1 MKPDARIMSKELS
14 VYYSPLVLHHPTGAG
29 VFEAPPSPLF
39 EVDEPHPENA
49 QRIANMRSVLRK
61 GPIAGLIDWIEAPSA
76 TLDQML
82 RFHDAAYL
90 ESLTGI
96 PEGETRRVTS
106 STVFGPGSWPAV
118 EAAAGQAIAA
128 VDHVWREKGGLAYA
142 LVRPPGHHAQP
153 SMADG
158 YCFVNNIGVALEE
171 ARTHGLRRAAVIDWD
186 VHHGNGT
193 QQGYYRDPDVLTI
206 SIHMDHRSW
215 GANHPQ
221 NGTPEEAGEADAVG
235 TNLNIALPL
244 GSGDASYRCAFD
256 RLVAPVVEQFA
267 PELIVIACGQDANQ
281 FDPNGR
287 SCVTMGGFHDLGKRA
302 RALADRC
309 CEGRLALVQE
319 GGYALSYAALC
330 LHATLA
336 GALGEPIGI
345 EDPLAFLPDPTEEVE
360 DRIEQL
366 AQRWRT
372 AASRKG

>member
-1 MKPDARIMSKELS
+1 
-14 VYYSPLVLHHPTGAG
+14 
-29 VFEAPPSPLF
+29 
-39 EVDEPHPENA
+39 
-49 QRIANMRSVLRK
+49 
-61 GPIAGLIDWIEAPSA
+61 
-76 TLDQML
+76 ML

-90 ESLTGI
+90 ESLIAI
-96 PEGETRRVTS
+96 PENETRRVTS
-106 STVFGPGSWPAV
+106 STVFGPGSWTAV

-128 VDHVWREKGGLAYA
+128 VDHVWQAKGGLAYA

-153 SMADG
+153 SRADG
-158 YCFVNNIGVALEE
+158 YCFVNNIGVAIEA
-171 ARTHGLRRAAVIDWD
+171 ARTRGLRRAAVIDWD

-215 GANHPQ
+215 GPSHPQ
-221 NGTPEEAGEADAVG
+221 SGLPEEAGEADALG

-244 GSGDASYRCAFD
+244 GSGDASYRCVFD
-256 RLVAPVVEQFA
+256 RLVAPVVEEFA
-267 PELIVIACGQDANQ
+267 PELIVVACGQDANQ

-287 SCVTMGGFHDLGKRA
+287 SCVTMSGFHDLGKRA
-302 RALADRC
+302 RELADRC

-336 GALGEPIGI
+336 GAIGEPVGI
-345 EDPLAFLPDPTEEVE
+345 EDPLAFLPDPTEEIE
-360 DRIEQL
+360 DQIEQL

>member
-29 VFEAPPSPLF
+29 VFEAPTSPLF

-142 LVRPPGHHAQP
+142 LVRPPGHHATLNQA
-153 SMADG
+153 MG
-158 YCFVNNIGVALEE
+158 FCLINNIAVAAEHLLQTQIAERL
-171 ARTHGLRRAAVIDWD
+171 AIIDID
-186 VHHGNGT
+186 LHHGNGT
-193 QQGYYRDPDVLTI
+193 QDIFYSRGEVFYFSTHQYPLYPGTGALDEIGTGAGEGRTVNIPLPPYSGNQAFTSCLHSVIFPLLDKFKPQMLLISAGFDAHWRDPLGNLLVST
-206 SIHMDHRSW
+206 
-215 GANHPQ
+215 NCY
-221 NGTPEEAGEADAVG
+221 GEVVAALSDWADINCQG
-235 TNLNIALPL
+235 RIALFL
-244 GSGDASYRCAFD
+244 
-256 RLVAPVVEQFA
+256 
-267 PELIVIACGQDANQ
+267 
-281 FDPNGR
+281 
-287 SCVTMGGFHDLGKRA
+287 
-302 RALADRC
+302 
-309 CEGRLALVQE
+309 E
-319 GGYALSYAALC
+319 GGYDLE
-330 LHATLA
+330 A
-336 GALGEPIGI
+336 GAQTALASSRALLGQPWD
-345 EDPLAFLPDPTEEVE
+345 DPLGNSPTQEESGWQ
-360 DRIEQL
+360 DTLEQAKVIWDL
-366 AQRWRT
+366 
-372 AASRKG
+372 